1 MIKRLMYP
9 RLMQAPPRQSFFLFG
24 PRGVGKTAWLH
35 QQFPGALF
43 FDMLDYQV
51 YTQLLAGPERLG
63 ERIPQGHKDWVVVDE
78 VQRVP
83 ELLNEVHRLIESR
96 KLRFVL
102 TGSSARKLRRRGVNL
117 LAGRAVTRHMHP
129 LTAFELGKDFD
140 LKRAL
145 QYGCLP
151 LACTSE
157 NPHDYLKSYAATYLR
172 EEVQQEGLARNIGAF
187 GRFLEAASF
196 SQGGVLNMAA
206 VARECAVS
214 VKVVEDYFSILEDLL
229 IAVRLPV
236 FSKRAKRRLVAH
248 PKFYYF
254 DAGVFQ
260 AIRPRGPLDAPEQIH
275 GPALETLFL
284 QQLRALNDYKDLEYR
299 LHYWRTASGDEV
311 DFVLHGERGLRAF
324 EVKMSHNVR
333 PDDLRSLLRFRAD
346 FPQAKAHLLYLGQRR
361 WHDRGIEVLP
371 LIDCVRALDQWL

>member
-1 MIKRLMYP
+1 MYP
-9 RLMQAPPRQSFFLFG
+9 RLFQAPLRQSFFLFG

-51 YTQLLAGPERLG
+51 YTELLAAPQRLG
-63 ERIPQGHKDWVVVDE
+63 ERIPLGQKEWVVVDE

-96 KLRFVL
+96 RLRFVL
-102 TGSSARKLRRRGVNL
+102 TGSSARKLRGRGINL

-129 LTAFELGKDFD
+129 LTALELGKDFD
-140 LKRAL
+140 LKRAVR
-145 QYGCLP
+145 YGCLP

-157 NPHDYLKSYAATYLR
+157 NPEDYLKSYAATYLR
-172 EEVQQEGLARNIGAF
+172 EEVQQEGLTRNIGAF
-187 GRFLEAASF
+187 SRFLETASF
-196 SQGGVLNMAA
+196 SQGNVLNMAA
-206 VARECAVS
+206 VARECAIS
-214 VKVVEDYFSILEDLL
+214 TKVVEDYFSILEDLL
-229 IAVRLPV
+229 IAIRLPV
-236 FSKRAKRRLVAH
+236 FTKRAKRKLIAH
-248 PKFYYF
+248 PKFYFF

-284 QQLRALNDYKDLEYR
+284 QQVRALNDYKDLGYR
-299 LHYWRTASGDEV
+299 LHYWRTANGDEV
-311 DFVLHGERGLRAF
+311 DCVLYGERGLRAF
-324 EVKMSHNVR
+324 EVKMAHNVR
-333 PDDLRSLLRFRAD
+333 PDDLRSLLRFLSD
-346 FPQAKAHLLYLGQRR
+346 FPQAKTHLLYLGQRR

-371 LIDCVRALDQWL
+371 FEECVATLDRWL

>member
-1 MIKRLMYP
+1 MYP
-9 RLMQAPPRQSFFLFG
+9 RLFQAPKRQSFFLFG

-51 YTQLLAGPERLG
+51 YTELLAAPQRLG
-63 ERIPQGHKDWVVVDE
+63 ERIPQGQKEWVVVDE

-96 KLRFVL
+96 RLRFAL
-102 TGSSARKLRRRGVNL
+102 TGSSARKLRGRGINL
-117 LAGRAVTRHMHP
+117 LAGRAVMRHMHP
-129 LTAFELGKDFD
+129 LTALELGKEFD

-157 NPHDYLKSYAATYLR
+157 NPQDYLKSYAATYLR
-172 EEVQQEGLARNIGAF
+172 EEVQQEGLTRNIGAF
-187 GRFLEAASF
+187 SRFLEVASF
-196 SQGGVLNMAA
+196 SQGNVLNMAA
-206 VARECAVS
+206 VARECSMS

-229 IAVRLPV
+229 IAIRLPV
-236 FSKRAKRRLVAH
+236 FTKRAKRRLIAH

-260 AIRPRGPLDAPEQIH
+260 AIRPRGPLDAPDQIH

-284 QQLRALNDYKDLEYR
+284 QQVRALNDYKDLGYR
-299 LHYWRTASGDEV
+299 LHYWRTAGGDEV
-311 DFVLHGERGLRAF
+311 DFVLYGERGLRAF
-324 EVKMSHNVR
+324 EVKMAHNVR

-346 FPQAKAHLLYLGQRR
+346 FPQAKTHLLYLGQRR

-371 LIDCVRALDQWL
+371 FVEGVTTLDRWL

>member
-1 MIKRLMYP
+1 MYP
-9 RLMQAPPRQSFFLFG
+9 RLLQPPRQSFFLFG
-24 PRGVGKTAWLH
+24 PRGVGKTVWLH
-35 QQFPGALF
+35 QQFPTALF
-43 FDMLDYQV
+43 FDLLDHQA
-51 YTQLLAGPERLG
+51 YTQLLARPERLG
-63 ERIPQGHKDWVVVDE
+63 EQIPQGHKDWVVLDE
-78 VQRVP
+78 IQRVP

-129 LTAFELGKDFD
+129 LTALELGKDFD
-140 LKRAL
+140 LQRTL
-145 QYGCLP
+145 RYGCLP
-151 LACTSE
+151 LASTSE
-157 NPHDYLKSYAATYLR
+157 DPNDYLKSYAATYLR
-172 EEVQQEGLARNIGAF
+172 EEVQQEGFARNIGAF
-187 GRFLEAASF
+187 GHFLEVASF
-196 SQGGVLNMAA
+196 SQGSVLNMAA

-214 VKVVEDYFSILEDLL
+214 GKVVEDYFSILEDLL

-254 DAGVFQ
+254 DSGVFQ
-260 AIRPRGPLDAPEQIH
+260 AIRPRGPLDAPDQIH

-284 QQLRALNDYKDLEYR
+284 EQARALNDYKRLEYR

-311 DFVLHGERGLRAF
+311 DFVLYGERGLRAF
-324 EVKMSHNVR
+324 EVKMSHNAR

-346 FPQAKAHLLYLGQRR
+346 FPQAKTHLLYLGQRR

-371 LIDCVRALDQWL
+371 FFDCVSKLDQWL